1 MHLHQEDYVF
11 FFQAEDGIRDLTV
24 TGVQTCALPICDR
37 YSARAAWWGERDGRR
52 ERGAR
57 RRRGPE
63 PGVPLDHA
71 RLAPPEA
78 VGRRLRDVGRADGG
92 RSALWPAAP
101 PRPLLRRRR
110 DIGRGWGPQ
119 SSR

>member
-52 ERGAR
+52 ERAAR
-57 RRRGPE
+57 GRRGPE

-78 VGRRLRDVGRADGG
+78 GGRRLRDVGRADGRPSTLG
-92 RSALWPAAP
+92 PADLP
-101 PRPLLRRRR
+101 LPLLRQLR
-110 DIGRGWGPQ
+110 DIGLEVVQPCM
-119 SSR
+119 